1 VKVEA
6 KVEMFT
12 MVRASELFPL
22 RQPIKVSQAKQEY
35 QMLYPWGLYRYRIFF
50 IFCCAYSKE
59 IILDKALAPGWD
71 YLVVYN

>member
-22 RQPIKVSQAKQEY
+22 RQPIKVRQAKQA
-35 QMLYPWGLYRYRIFF
+35 GL
-50 IFCCAYSKE
+50 
-59 IILDKALAPGWD
+59 ALKNPPKKSPKKPT
-71 YLVVYN
+71 